1 MRGCD
6 YVIHTASPVIMKPPK
21 GKARL
26 NFAFSVVF
34 APIPSLF
41 ATLRSRL
48 SQASATHLFNFDSML
63 LVWQQILQV

>member
-26 NFAFSVVF
+26 NFAFSVDF

-48 SQASATHLFNFDSML
+48 SQVSSTHLTNF
-63 LVWQQILQV
+63 VY